1 MATLSAVYTN
11 LLLGS
16 GVTTV
21 CFLAFGLAVRCEA
34 NKNLT
39 PRAWARPVKVLK
51 NCLKQPYCL
60 SWICWAMSL
69 RYIDLLSGIQGTG
82 TREQGKSGPTLRTN
96 LDGIVLMRYHVLQ
109 FKVSLVATV
118 LGMFMLLPL
127 YYTSVCNPLLSG
139 VNVCRELAE
148 LTDFEQL
155 TIANVVPH
163 YRMEIV
169 LQNGTTEALNPYY
182 NNQTLN
188 DLDLINS
195 IKWNWLPNITERYFA
210 CMLTTLVITLYTCYL
225 LWHEWI
231 ECLALRRVYYL
242 ESEYYE
248 ERLDELNGIL
258 ANKDPEDPFQRV
270 RPPFLPHP
278 EMRET
283 VPNVSLHSALYK
295 LPSNLCA
302 DFDPIK
308 DEKSLLERQ
317 LEAAAIFFDQCIPA
331 QKGFTSSIA
340 AVTMVPDAKKLTKV
354 WGKWYVL
361 GNKMRK
367 IKFLQ
372 RYLKRRKSMKK
383 SGKKGLYDFFVAAP
397 VCVAGQALKKIGGQK
412 PSDES
417 NNNIDDIVTSDKI
430 IVNSTTKQDNFYD
443 VEAYVKSQSKS
454 EDDSDAGVNLIGE
467 TSSSSVVLNPDTQK
481 RKEMYASSNP
491 GGSTTFEYD
500 DFDPVLFARW
510 IGYSEETKLDGMID
524 TLEIEQLSVYAREM
538 SQSASN
544 PCVYGFAP
552 ETLRFASIEQLE
564 GMLED
569 AWEASREANDALL
582 EARAEMFRK
591 VGGGEMNNN
600 SFEKKKDKDELV
612 VNTSEDANSEGE
624 NDKIQGDV
632 EGKKLV
638 TIAEDKNIEYE
649 EDVSSIRSIL
659 DSQRSERTNGLR
671 QRGKQKSMREKYEI
685 AQGLV
690 KESNDDFRSA
700 HTTKT
705 KQCCPGVMGGYMGRE
720 SAVAK
725 NLTGGILDYPS
736 YCVVTFTCRQAAV
749 AARQCLADG
758 KGIKSWEQ
766 VTNIPM
772 NPLADAPP
780 RNPLFCRGCCRP
792 VTLTIPHHEKRT
804 RKICT
809 YTVYVLFCFLYT
821 VPLTAVSLITNP
833 AWLETYFPD
842 NPTLKDPDSILFQ
855 GLAGFSSGY
864 IYTIFFSIL
873 PQVFKILAF
882 SEGTSSSKVEAEEK
896 ALLFY
901 WYFML
906 VTAFTSNF
914 LVQMLIAIFF
924 EGNVTDE
931 FKDILGKVAGSM
943 VTTQAPVWINWI
955 IVRTFNVLPASY
967 LLQLMTFIY
976 GWLRIHWF
984 NRVMRGGGP
993 GGPPPYRIYVDSG
1006 VVFMCV
1012 TSMAPIVP
1020 IIAPA
1025 ACLYYLMFI
1034 PILRWLHI
1042 FVYRPFYD
1050 GGGNRLPIIH
1060 EMIISSL
1067 ILGQTLLGTILLL
1080 KQSFLFGLITL
1091 FMTIPT
1097 YFFSIWTKE
1106 KFMRSYED
1114 AALWQTS
1121 NLDALSTHGTNQE
1134 REKYRRWLVDCHKA
1148 SYVPICVSGGED
1160 FLTIQPAAVVSIN
1173 ESEGEKIFSTPRKP
1187 SPTGKKIAEKGALSR

>member
-1 MATLSAVYTN
+1 MATLSAIYTN
-11 LLLGS
+11 LAIGS
-16 GVTTV
+16 CVTTFG
-21 CFLAFGLAVRCEA
+21 FLSFGLAVRCEA

-39 PRAWARPVKVLK
+39 PRAWARPVNVIK

-60 SWICWAMSL
+60 SWIHWAMSL
-69 RYIDLLSGIQGTG
+69 RYIDLLSGIPGTG

-96 LDGIVLMRYHVLQ
+96 LDGIVLMRYHVL
-109 FKVSLVATV
+109 L
-118 LGMFMLLPL
+118 LLPL
-127 YYTSVCNPLLSG
+127 YYTSGCNALLSG
-139 VNVCRELAE
+139 HNVCKDMAALS
-148 LTDFEQL
+148 DFEKL

-163 YRMEIV
+163 YQMEIV

-182 NNQTLN
+182 NNATLN
-188 DLDLINS
+188 DLNLVNS
-195 IKWNWLPNITERYFA
+195 IKWRWIPNITERYLA
-210 CMLTTLVITLYTCYL
+210 CALTILLITVYTCYL

-248 ERLDELNGIL
+248 ERLDELNEIFG
-258 ANKDPEDPFQRV
+258 NKDPEDPFQRV

-283 VPNVSLHSALYK
+283 IPNVSLHSALYK
-295 LPSNLCA
+295 LPSSLCA
-302 DFDPIK
+302 DYNPNTD
-308 DEKSLLERQ
+308 DKSLLERQ

-331 QKGFTSSIA
+331 QHGFTSSIV

-354 WGKWYVL
+354 WGKWYIL
-361 GNKMRK
+361 GNQMRK
-367 IKFLQ
+367 IKHLQ
-372 RYLKRRKSMKK
+372 RTLKIRREMQRT
-383 SGKKGLYDFFVAAP
+383 GKKGLYDFFVAAP
-397 VCVAGQALKKIGGQK
+397 VSVAGQALEKICGHN
-412 PSDES
+412 SIDES
-417 NNNIDDIVTSDKI
+417 KINEDDEVTSDRI
-430 IVNSTTKQDNFYD
+430 IVNSVSKQDNFYD

-454 EDDSDAGVNLIGE
+454 EDDSDTGAGI
-467 TSSSSVVLNPDTQK
+467 TSSLVSIDEKSSPSTIQNLEAK
-481 RKEMYASSNP
+481 RRRDLYASSNR
-491 GGSTTFEYD
+491 GSSTFEYD
-500 DFDPVLFARW
+500 EFDPVLFAKW
-510 IGYSEETKLDGMID
+510 IGYNEETKLDGMID

-544 PCVYGFAP
+544 PCVYGCAP
-552 ETLRFASIEQLE
+552 ESLRFASIEQLE
-564 GMLED
+564 TMLVD
-569 AWEASREANDALL
+569 AWEAAREANDALL
-582 EARAEMFRK
+582 AARLEMFRK
-591 VGGGEMNNN
+591 VGGGNTN
-600 SFEKKKDKDELV
+600 SIRASKDKKNDKELAV
-612 VNTSEDANSEGE
+612 DVSEDLRPEAEDDDDN
-624 NDKIQGDV
+624 KI
-632 EGKKLV
+632 V
-638 TIAEDKNIEYE
+638 TIAEDKNVEYG
-649 EDVSSIRSIL
+649 DSIRSVL
-659 DSQRSERTNGLR
+659 ESQRSERSNTLR
-671 QRGKQKSMREKYEI
+671 KRGKQKSMREKYDI
-685 AQGLV
+685 AQELV
-690 KESNDDFRSA
+690 KETNANFNA
-700 HTTKT
+700 THTAKA
-705 KQCCPGVMGGYMGRE
+705 KQCCPTLMGGHVGRE

-725 NLTGGILDYPS
+725 NLATGVLDYPS
-736 YCVVTFTCRQAAV
+736 YCVITFTCRQAAL

-780 RNPLFCRGCCRP
+780 RNPFFCRGCCRP

-809 YTVYVLFCFLYT
+809 WSIYVLFCFLYT
-821 VPLTAVSLITNP
+821 VPLTFVSLITNP
-833 AWLETYFPD
+833 TFLEEAFPD
-842 NPTLKDPDSILFQ
+842 LDALKDPDSIFFK

-873 PQVFKILAF
+873 PQVFKVLAF

-906 VTAFTSNF
+906 VTAFTGSY
-914 LVQMLIAIFF
+914 LVQMLIAILL
-924 EGNVTDE
+924 EGNVSDE
-931 FKDILGKVAGSM
+931 LRDILGKVAGSM
-943 VTTQAPVWINWI
+943 VTQQAPVWINWI
-955 IVRTFNVLPASY
+955 IVRTFNVLPLSY
-967 LLQLMTFIY
+967 LLQLMTFVY

-1006 VVFMCV
+1006 VVFMC
-1012 TSMAPIVP
+1012 MASLAPVVP

-1025 ACLYYLMFI
+1025 ACLYYVMFI

-1067 ILGQTLLGTILLL
+1067 VLGQILLGSVLFL
-1080 KQSFLFGLITL
+1080 KQSFLFGLATSL
-1091 FMTIPT
+1091 MPIPT
-1097 YFFSIWTKE
+1097 YLFSTWTKE
-1106 KFMRSYED
+1106 KFKRSYED

-1121 NLDALSTHGTNQE
+1121 NLDALATHGTFQE

-1160 FLTIQPAAVVSIN
+1160 FLTIQPAEVVSIKETIN
-1173 ESEGEKIFSTPRKP
+1173 TKRLSVPKS
-1187 SPTGKKIAEKGALSR
+1187 SPTGKKVAEKGAI